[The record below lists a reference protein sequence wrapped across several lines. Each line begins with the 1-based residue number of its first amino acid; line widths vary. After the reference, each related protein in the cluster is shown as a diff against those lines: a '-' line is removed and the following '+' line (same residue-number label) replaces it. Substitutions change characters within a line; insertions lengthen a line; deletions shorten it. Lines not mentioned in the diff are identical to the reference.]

1 MEWNRAKQSIH
12 THTSFFEGMWC
23 ESWVHTRV
31 LRVASCELMCGGSV
45 NYTNKLTQKWTNEM
59 YKFHKTVMDST
70 RMRTY
75 SFILKRRIALHEF
88 NEIAIESFV
97 DAFCP
102 YFWTFGM
109 FFLLSCVSVGVNVLL
124 VSLTKDITVC
134 LSMLCCLFCLYVS
147 VSYAVTYFRWKMY
160 SNKISMSH
168 SRVGYRV

>member
-12 THTSFFEGMWC
+12 THIIFWRHVMWELSAY
-23 ESWVHTRV
+23 ES
-31 LRVASCELMCGGSV
+31 VASCELMCGGSV

-109 FFLLSCVSVGVNVLL
+109 FFFFICVFGRSECFACVSNKRHHCLSVYAMLSVL
-124 VSLTKDITVC
+124 SVC
-134 LSMLCCLFCLYVS
+134 LCVVRSNVFSMKNVFEQNFN
-147 VSYAVTYFRWKMY
+147 VTFTC
-160 SNKISMSH
+160 
-168 SRVGYRV
+168 RV